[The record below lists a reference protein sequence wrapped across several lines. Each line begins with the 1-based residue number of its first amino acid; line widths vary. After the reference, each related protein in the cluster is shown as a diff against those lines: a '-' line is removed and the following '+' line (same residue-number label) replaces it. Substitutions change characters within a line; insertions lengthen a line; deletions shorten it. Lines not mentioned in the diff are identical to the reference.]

1 MNPDEKESLEDQI
14 EKIGNASG
22 IKSLPLT
29 QLVTRR

>member
-29 QLVTRR
+29 PRN